1 MQKEKQKKQK
11 HYTCKYF
18 WKPSESKLDPEEQT
32 QQSNHA
38 GKEVLP
44 KEYCITWVNWLQ
56 RAWTFF
62 WDGLCRNEWMS
73 ETELAD
79 TPIPHKLDCIEWQ
92 LAVLFINYARL
103 VATFILCLFYSTF
116 ILGWSCFSLRKS
128 DMGNDPFFL
137 QVKSFTDVMLKFKA
151 TKCFHILDAWKQEYL
166 YTSSTYLVFTKCS
179 LNAASY
185 FSRDENTKSATVFY
199 HCPFR
204 SFIFLWNQPK
214 SINMTRAVNV
224 SVRKRLAHLFCTFSP
239 TISKRQ
245 PILKDSCTWTL
256 KNDPQQSCSS

>member
-1 MQKEKQKKQK
+1 MNG
-11 HYTCKYF
+11 
-18 WKPSESKLDPEEQT
+18 WAR
-32 QQSNHA
+32 QSWLTRQYLINWTA
-38 GKEVLP
+38 SNGSWLFYLLTMPGWLP
-44 KEYCITWVNWLQ
+44 RLFYACITPPSSLVKAAFLWESLIW
-56 RAWTFF
+56 
-62 WDGLCRNEWMS
+62 
-73 ETELAD
+73 
-79 TPIPHKLDCIEWQ
+79 
-92 LAVLFINYARL
+92 AR
-103 VATFILCLFYSTF
+103 TR
-116 ILGWSCFSLRKS
+116 FSFKH
-128 DMGNDPFFL
+128 
-137 QVKSFTDVMLKFKA
+137 QKVKSFTDVMLKFKA

-199 HCPFR
+199 HCPFG

-224 SVRKRLAHLFCTFSP
+224 SVRKRLAHLFCTFFL

-245 PILKDSCTWTL
+245 PIFKDSCTWTL